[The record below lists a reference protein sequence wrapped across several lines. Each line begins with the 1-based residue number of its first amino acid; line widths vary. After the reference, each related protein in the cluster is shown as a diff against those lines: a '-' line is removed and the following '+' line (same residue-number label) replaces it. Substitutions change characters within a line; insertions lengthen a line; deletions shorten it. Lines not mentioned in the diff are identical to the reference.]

1 MNNTHIANL
10 KSKIRN
16 QKSAFTLVEMVLVL
30 GIIGLL
36 VGAGIFQLTGVLDKG
51 KDKRAKA
58 DLTTLTAALG
68 NYEMAN
74 GVLPS
79 TEQGIMAL
87 VEKPSSRPVP
97 QSWSPCLKKLIL
109 DPWQNPY
116 NYRRPAS
123 KDKGPYDVYSS
134 GPDGLADTAD
144 DIGNWQL

>member
-1 MNNTHIANL
+1 MNNTRITNQ

-16 QKSAFTLVEMVLVL
+16 LKSAFTLVEMVLVL

-51 KDKRAKA
+51 KDKRVKA
-58 DLTTLTAALG
+58 DLTALTAALG
-68 NYEMAN
+68 SYEMAN
-74 GVLPS
+74 GVLPT
-79 TEQGIMAL
+79 TEQGLMSL

-97 QSWSPCLKKLIL
+97 QSWTPCMKKVQL

-116 NYRRPAS
+116 NYRRPAT
-123 KDKGPYDVYSS
+123 KDKGPFDVYSS
-134 GPDGLADTAD
+134 GPDGIADTAD